1 MHGIDEYDEI
11 GVVQIRSDI
20 QTRRSEVANFNFGI
34 ALVYGTEHFD
44 DERAKTIVAQKNVSD
59 SHNTYSRRAACAH
72 KTFTCANSWPLA
84 SIVWQEQAMQGS
96 KE

>member
-1 MHGIDEYDEI
+1 MKKASTAAETRKKAKIEATAQKNAE
-11 GVVQIRSDI
+11 VESAQIR
-20 QTRRSEVANFNFGI
+20 A
-34 ALVYGTEHFD
+34 HFD

-72 KTFTCANSWPLA
+72 KTFTCATSWPLA
-84 SIVWQEQAMQGS
+84 SIVCQEQAMQGS